1 VELITNPSLIFL
13 DEPTTGLDSFT
24 AFQVIETLKNL
35 ARHGRTIITTI
46 HQPNSEIY
54 QGFDRLMLLS
64 QGKIV
69 YFNEARLAVD
79 YFARFGPKF
88 ACPSWNNPADFF
100 MDMLSLD
107 SIETEDAAGKPKPRD

>member
-1 VELITNPSLIFL
+1 
-13 DEPTTGLDSFT
+13 
-24 AFQVIETLKNL
+24 
-35 ARHGRTIITTI
+35 
-46 HQPNSEIY
+46 
-54 QGFDRLMLLS
+54 MLLS

-107 SIETEDAAGKPKPRD
+107 SIESEDAAGKPKPRD

>member
-1 VELITNPSLIFL
+1 
-13 DEPTTGLDSFT
+13 
-24 AFQVIETLKNL
+24 
-35 ARHGRTIITTI
+35 
-46 HQPNSEIY
+46 
-54 QGFDRLMLLS
+54 MLLS

-79 YFARFGPKF
+79 YFARMGPKF

-107 SIETEDAAGKPKPRD
+107 SIDSEDAEGKPMPRDLIVEEFN